1 MRPSQIYALERIMLE
16 AAPADADELVR
27 FYRDVI
33 ELDLV
38 EQAPDHLCFRSA
50 QISLMIV
57 LRGTPT
63 VEPTRRRATLS
74 VRSLSAAAER
84 LEQEHLAFTRVSGLS
99 WTDRRL
105 SLLDPAGNRV
115 ELKQEWR
122 AGAFASPQERS
133 LLPVE
138 AGTHGGEKS
147 ENTP

>member
-1 MRPSQIYALERIMLE
+1 MRPSQINALERITLE
-16 AAPADADELVR
+16 AAPAVADDLVR

-33 ELDLV
+33 ALDLV
-38 EQAPDHLCFRSA
+38 VQAPDHLCFRSA
-50 QISLMIV
+50 QVSLMIV

-84 LEQEHLAFTRVSGLS
+84 LEEARLVFTRVSGLS

-122 AGAFASPQERS
+122 GGVFPSPQDRS
-133 LLPVE
+133 LLPAE
-138 AGTHGGEKS
+138 AGADRGEKS
-147 ENTP
+147 EKTP